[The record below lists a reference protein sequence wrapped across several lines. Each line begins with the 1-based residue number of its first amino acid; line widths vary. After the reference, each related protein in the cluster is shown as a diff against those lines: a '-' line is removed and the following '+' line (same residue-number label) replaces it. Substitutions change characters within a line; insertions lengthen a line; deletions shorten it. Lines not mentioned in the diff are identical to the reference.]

1 MLGRP
6 LGMAEM
12 DADALSEVL
21 RAVRLSG
28 AVFFRIEVRAPWV
41 AETPPAA
48 SCAPFIMP
56 QAQHLMEFHIIGQGN
71 CFGGLADDA
80 PVALEAGD
88 VLAFPQGDPHILSSA
103 PGLRQPPDLGL
114 YRAAGGA
121 RLPFAVA
128 LGESGPVTGT
138 LICGFLGCDARPFN
152 PLLQALP
159 PMLHFRSRA
168 EPDAGWFRPLVE
180 AVVAESARPRIGGEC
195 ILARLSELLFIEL
208 VRRHLRTAPEGET
221 GWLAGLRDTHVGRS
235 LNLLHARPAAP
246 WTLDRLAREAGLSR
260 SSLAERF
267 TRLVGQPPMQYLAQ
281 WRMQLAARLLADDD
295 RPVAQV
301 ALAVGYESE
310 AAFSRAFHRL
320 AGLPPAA
327 WRRARSQE
335 MSAGIMARAPPA
347 PALPPGVSP

>member
-1 MLGRP
+1 MG
-6 LGMAEM
+6 
-12 DADALSEVL
+12 ADTLSEVL

-28 AVFFRIEVRAPWV
+28 AVFFRIDVCAPWV

-48 SCAPFIMP
+48 MCAPFIMP
-56 QAQHLMEFHIIGQGN
+56 QAQHLMEFHIIGHGP
-71 CFGGLADDA
+71 CFGGLADA
-80 PVALEAGD
+80 EPVALEVGD
-88 VLAFPQGDPHILSSA
+88 VLAFPQGDPHVLSSA
-103 PGLRQPPDLGL
+103 PGLRQRPDLGL
-114 YRAAGGA
+114 YRSAGSA

-128 LGESGPVTGT
+128 LGEGGPPTGR

-159 PMLHFRSRA
+159 RMLHFRSRA

-180 AVVAESARPRIGGEC
+180 AVVAESAAPRIGGEC

-208 VRRHLRTAPEGET
+208 VRRHLRATPEGET
-221 GWLAGLRDTHVGRS
+221 GWLAGLRDIHVGRS
-235 LNLLHARPAAP
+235 LNLLHARPAVA
-246 WTLDRLAREAGLSR
+246 WTLESLAREAGLSR

-267 TRLVGQPPMQYLAQ
+267 TRLVGQPPMQYLAR
-281 WRMQLAARLLADDD
+281 WRMQLAAGLLADDD

-320 AGLPPAA
+320 TGLPPSA
-327 WRRARSQE
+327 WRRARAQE
-335 MSAGIMARAPPA
+335 PAGGI
-347 PALPPGVSP
+347 S